1 MSNAREDRGPTG
13 EGDTM
18 GTEEPLPARHRIGR
32 ALGRGAAN
40 AVLMA
45 LACCSLTACTASYVA
60 NEAISSNDAV
70 ETATNDNIVSN
81 ILRARDGVPT
91 FYSDISH
98 FRGSLQEQGSVSAPL
113 GVGRYLNWTGRSLV
127 TPGLAVQSNPSFD
140 VAPLN
145 TDGFTRGINEP
156 IDIRVFQYYLDRAI
170 PPYMLLELF
179 VDKIEDVS
187 FDGRRATMVPYYNT
201 LCDDRSATCRSA
213 AGSTGERSF
222 DAKIASWTTP

>member
-1 MSNAREDRGPTG
+1 
-13 EGDTM
+13 M

-91 FYSDISH
+91 FYSAAWS
-98 FRGSLQEQGSVSAPL
+98 RRVSPCNPT
-113 GVGRYLNWTGRSLV
+113 RRSM
-127 TPGLAVQSNPSFD
+127 S
-140 VAPLN
+140 
-145 TDGFTRGINEP
+145 
-156 IDIRVFQYYLDRAI
+156 
-170 PPYMLLELF
+170 
-179 VDKIEDVS
+179 
-187 FDGRRATMVPYYNT
+187 RR
-201 LCDDRSATCRSA
+201 
-213 AGSTGERSF
+213 
-222 DAKIASWTTP
+222 